1 VPNAPAPSP
10 ARAARAARAA
20 RDGARAGRSDRAGAS
35 SERSNVVSLDGPAR
49 SSRRDDQRRETK
61 RRLVAAAIA
70 LIGEVGWK
78 RTTVEQ
84 IAERAGVAKGTFF
97 VHFKTKE
104 AIVVTLVQLQIGA
117 ASAAREAVVA
127 RGGSVIE
134 RLDVATMTLG
144 VQAAANVELSR
155 AVLVASLESREVGS
169 ATDAVF
175 GRLFARM
182 ADDAREGIES
192 GVLRGPD
199 PETVASLLMA
209 SYLGATL
216 HCASSPHA
224 KPLAE
229 VLRPLVDATLA
240 ALTTPPTARSSPSRS
255 SPSRSSP
262 SRSTPSRSPKTR
274 KPTTSRGA
282 T

>member
-1 VPNAPAPSP
+1 MPPTP
-10 ARAARAARAA
+10 ARAPPPSRASRASRSPA
-20 RDGARAGRSDRAGAS
+20 SRAPASHSSRS
-35 SERSNVVSLDGPAR
+35 SNVVELDAPAR
-49 SSRRDDQRRETK
+49 SNRRDDQRRETK
-61 RRLVAAAIA
+61 LRLVAAAIA
-70 LIGEVGWK
+70 LVGEVGWK

-117 ASAAREAVVA
+117 ATAARDAVAA
-127 RGGSVIE
+127 RGGSVMQ
-134 RLDVATMTLG
+134 RLEAATMALG
-144 VQAAANVELSR
+144 VQAAANTELSR
-155 AVLVASLESREVGS
+155 AVLIASLESREVGS
-169 ATDAVF
+169 ANDAVF

-182 ADDAREGIES
+182 TEDAREGIA
-192 GVLRGPD
+192 RGD
-199 PETVASLLMA
+199 VRGADAETVASLLMA

-240 ALTTPPTARSSPSRS
+240 ALAAK
-255 SPSRSSP
+255 
-262 SRSTPSRSPKTR
+262 PKT
-274 KPTTSRGA
+274 KPKTPKSFKHRGA
-282 T
+282 R